1 MAERIE
7 VEAYSGYKAEEKPR
21 AFVFHGQSHRVCD
34 IERVWHQEDLQGKRK
49 IFFKVRA
56 EDGRVYEISHDEVA
70 EEWFL
75 ERIL

>member
-21 AFVFHGQSHRVCD
+21 AFVFRGQFHRVCD

-49 IFFKVRA
+49 VFFKVRA
-56 EDGRVYEISHDEVA
+56 EDGRVYEISHYEVTG
-70 EEWFL
+70 EWFL